1 MNTKTQAR
9 QRRAKKSRVQMRTAG
24 SVRLSVHRT
33 PRHIYAQII
42 SGDSKTVLA
51 QASTLDKDLRSG
63 ATGNVSAAAAVGK
76 LVAERAKAAG
86 LNLEIVTPF
95 TPSSGEDEGFFALL
109 SVNGL
114 KNTVASKLFLFF
126 LKAAGCG
133 LWAAVD

>member
-9 QRRAKKSRVQMRTAG
+9 QRRAKKSRVHMRTAG

-63 ATGNVSAAAAVGK
+63 ATGNVAAAAAVGK
-76 LVAERAKAAG
+76 LVAERANRPRLDELPRAPQLG
-86 LNLEIVTPF
+86 L
-95 TPSSGEDEGFFALL
+95 GEATEVRHERRA
-109 SVNGL
+109 
-114 KNTVASKLFLFF
+114 T
-126 LKAAGCG
+126 
-133 LWAAVD
+133 AVPRRRGPRRV